1 MQYFVYGTVISFRYF
16 YKYLVL
22 NLLGESLRD
31 VMRGVWIGY
40 LVVISYQLRLL
51 QHALKNIS
59 ITINCSTS
67 SCKYVYISTVNRK
80 QYLSFK
86 EWLINLLTRIEIS
99 TGRETH
105 FPFTMYTEVLSGIWA
120 PSNCTVADM
129 KQPFPM
135 TEFFTLHLIPRIHE
149 SPMVDYA
156 HELVKKKSSLFYV
169 NPW

>member
-1 MQYFVYGTVISFRYF
+1 MPADTALIIALKGFLCRPISKRNDPLVNYYFHTLNSFSFQIYELISLIFFLKLIIIQYIFSVQYFVYGTVISFRYF

-67 SCKYVYISTVNRK
+67 SCKYIYK
-80 QYLSFK
+80 FCK
-86 EWLINLLTRIEIS
+86 
-99 TGRETH
+99 
-105 FPFTMYTEVLSGIWA
+105 
-120 PSNCTVADM
+120 
-129 KQPFPM
+129 
-135 TEFFTLHLIPRIHE
+135 
-149 SPMVDYA
+149 
-156 HELVKKKSSLFYV
+156 
-169 NPW
+169 

>member
-1 MQYFVYGTVISFRYF
+1 MQYFVYGTVISFRCF

-67 SCKYVYISTVNRK
+67 SCKYVYISTVYKK

-105 FPFTMYTEVLSGIWA
+105 FPFTMYTEVLSGI
-120 PSNCTVADM
+120 
-129 KQPFPM
+129 
-135 TEFFTLHLIPRIHE
+135 
-149 SPMVDYA
+149 
-156 HELVKKKSSLFYV
+156 
-169 NPW
+169 